1 MEFKEMKCFGI
12 LFFILLAQN
21 LFAQD
26 VNQLISNGNK
36 EYTAGKFDEALKL
49 YGKAISKEPGNNKAA
64 YNLANTLYKIKEYEA
79 STEAFQKLAEMTKMP
94 ALLQHSLYNKGVVLT
109 RSNKLEESI
118 DAYKKAVLLDPND
131 PDARH
136 NLQKALLELK
146 KKQPPQKP
154 KENNQQQKK
163 DQKPKQQQSK
173 LNKKQ
178 VENLLKALE
187 QKEQDVQKRATQNR
201 SRASSQPEKD
211 W

>member
-1 MEFKEMKCFGI
+1 MKHVCII
-12 LFFILLAQN
+12 LSVFITLNVSGQE
-21 LFAQD
+21 
-26 VNQLISNGNK
+26 VNQLISKGNK

-49 YGKAISKEPGNNKAA
+49 YGKAVSKEPGNYKAA
-64 YNLANTLYKIKEYEA
+64 YNLANTLYKKKQFDE
-79 STEAFQKLAEMTKMP
+79 STEAFDKLAAETKSP
-94 ALLQHSLYNKGVVLT
+94 SLLQHTIYNKGVALT

-118 DAYKKAVLLDPND
+118 EAYKKAVLLDPKD
-131 PDARH
+131 ADARH

-154 KENNQQQKK
+154 RENNQQQKK
-163 DQKPKQQQSK
+163 DQKSKQQQSK

-178 VENLLKALE
+178 VENLLKALQ

-201 SRASSQPEKD
+201 NRASSQPEKD

>member
-1 MEFKEMKCFGI
+1 MKWLSII
-12 LFFILLAQN
+12 LFILTTQTAEGQE
-21 LFAQD
+21 
-26 VNQLISNGNK
+26 VNQLILKGNK

-49 YGKAISKEPGNNKAA
+49 YGKAVSKEPGNNKAA
-64 YNLANTLYKIKEYEA
+64 YNLANTLYKKKQYDE
-79 STEAFQKLAEMTKMP
+79 STEAFNKLAEETKSP
-94 ALLQHSLYNKGVVLT
+94 SLLQHSFYNKGVALS

-118 DAYKKAVLLDPND
+118 DAYKKAVLLDPKD
-131 PDARH
+131 ADARH

-154 KENNQQQKK
+154 KENNQQKKQEQKS
-163 DQKPKQQQSK
+163 KQQQSK

-178 VENLLKALE
+178 VENLLKALQ

-201 SRASSQPEKD
+201 NRASSQPEKD

>member
-1 MEFKEMKCFGI
+1 MKILCFI
-12 LFFILLAQN
+12 FFLLTGHHLLAQDAN
-21 LFAQD
+21 K
-26 VNQLISNGNK
+26 LISKGNK

-49 YGKAISKEPGNNKAA
+49 YEKAVSKEPGNEKAA
-64 YNLANTLYKIKEYEA
+64 YNLANTLYKKKQYEE
-79 STEAFQKLAEMTKMP
+79 STEAFKKLSDETKSP
-94 ALLQHSLYNKGVVLT
+94 ALVQHSVYNKGVALT

-118 DAYKKAVLLDPND
+118 EAYKQAVLLDPKD
-131 PDARH
+131 ADARH

-146 KKQPPQKP
+146 KKQPPQKQ
-154 KENNQQQKK
+154 KENNQQQKQ

-178 VENLLKALE
+178 VENLLKALQ

>member
-1 MEFKEMKCFGI
+1 MEFEEMKIAGII
-12 LFFILLAQN
+12 LFSLISQN
-21 LFAQD
+21 LLAQD
-26 VNQLISNGNK
+26 VNQLISKGNK

-49 YGKAISKEPGNNKAA
+49 YGKAVSKDPGNAKAA
-64 YNLANTLYKIKEYEA
+64 YNLANTLYKKKQYDE
-79 STEAFQKLAEMTKMP
+79 SKEAFDKLAEETKSP
-94 ALLQHSLYNKGVVLT
+94 ALLQHTVYNKGVALT

-118 DAYKKAVLLDPND
+118 EAYKRAVLLDPKD
-131 PDARH
+131 ADARH

-173 LNKKQ
+173 LTKKQ
-178 VENLLKALE
+178 VENLLKALQ